1 MDPVKVDEPREEV
14 PSWAKSPE
22 AGTAAEVTAEAVS
35 GEKKISPPQRN
46 YLLDLIRKK
55 YVKPDQEGKV
65 DLIMK
70 CLRISE
76 DPEEYGMS
84 MKKASELI
92 DWYLKQPDKPKE
104 ELLMMAQNL
113 DEPLGKLPPGRYALP
128 KAGTKLEDNELRFY
142 HCWESRDKQAKRL
155 YILFGPYGSQMPFK
169 AQMDVANMIIKAGIR
184 ECAIRYGMEIGSCSN
199 CGRRLTNRISRE
211 LGIGPICGSRM
222 FGGDEWSD
230 EVKAKRAEIRARG
243 EDPNEELDD

>member
-22 AGTAAEVTAEAVS
+22 PGTAAEVAGEALS

-46 YLLDLIRKK
+46 FLLDLITRK
-55 YVKPDQEGKV
+55 YVKPDQEGKL

-92 DWYLKQPDKPKE
+92 DWFLKQPDKPRE
-104 ELLMMAQNL
+104 TITTEGVETNTALH
-113 DEPLGKLPPGRYALP
+113 GLPPGRYALP

-142 HCWESRDKQAKRL
+142 QCWESRDKQAKRL
-155 YILFGPYGSQMPFK
+155 YVLFGPSGSQMPYN
-169 AQMDVANMIIKAGIR
+169 AQMNVAKMIIKDGIR

-211 LGIGPICGSRM
+211 LGIGPVCGGRM
-222 FGGDEWSD
+222 FGGDEWSE

-243 EDPNEELDD
+243 EDPDEELSE